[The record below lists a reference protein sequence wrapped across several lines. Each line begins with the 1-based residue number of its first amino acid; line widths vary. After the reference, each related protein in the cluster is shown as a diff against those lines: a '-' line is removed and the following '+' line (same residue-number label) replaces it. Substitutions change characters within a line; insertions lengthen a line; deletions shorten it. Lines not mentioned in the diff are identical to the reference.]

1 MKRAIGVALTMVVVL
16 ATTACHTRTSAAP
29 FVGGVTLGGRVVD
42 FRGRAING
50 AQVELYTADG
60 GRQRPVMSAATNAAG
75 SFSLRSID
83 PGVYLL
89 RVAKLGY
96 PEWNQQVTVGNN
108 PEQTIT
114 VQL

>member
-1 MKRAIGVALTMVVVL
+1 MRRAMAAALILVAMGT
-16 ATTACHTRTSAAP
+16 AACHTRTSAAP

-42 FRGRAING
+42 YRGRAVNG

-60 GRQRPVMSAATNAAG
+60 GSRQRPVMSAATNASG
-75 SFSLRSID
+75 YFSLRSID

-89 RVAKLGY
+89 RVAKVGY

-108 PEQTIT
+108 PEQTVT

>member
-1 MKRAIGVALTMVVVL
+1 MKRGTAVALILSVL
-16 ATTACHTRTSAAP
+16 GTAACHPRTSAAP
-29 FVGGVTLGGRVVD
+29 FTGSVTLSGRVVD
-42 FRGRAING
+42 FRGRAVNG
-50 AQVELYTADG
+50 AQVELFTADG

-75 SFSLRSID
+75 SFSLHAID

-89 RVAKLGY
+89 RVVKVGF

-108 PEQTIT
+108 PEQQVT